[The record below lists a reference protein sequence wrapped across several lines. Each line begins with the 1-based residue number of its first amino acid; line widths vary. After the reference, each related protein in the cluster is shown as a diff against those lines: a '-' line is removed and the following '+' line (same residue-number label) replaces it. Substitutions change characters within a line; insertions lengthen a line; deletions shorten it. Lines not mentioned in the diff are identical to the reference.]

1 MKIKPIHILSF
12 VFFFALL
19 ISCKVKYS
27 FSGADIDPSI
37 KTVSIAYFDN
47 NSGNGIA
54 NMGDLFTD
62 ALREKILRETNLNL
76 VTENADIEFS
86 GVISQY
92 YFSVQAPTGTETSD
106 IRRIT
111 MVVNVDFKNNLTE
124 EDTWN
129 ANFQNIAEHSVD
141 IDLTS
146 IEEESVR
153 AINILLVDDIFSKA
167 FVKW

>member
-1 MKIKPIHILSF
+1 MKIKNSHIISF
-12 VFFFALL
+12 MFLL
-19 ISCKVKYS
+19 MLLVSCKIKYS
-27 FSGADIDPSI
+27 FSGADIDPNI

-47 NSGNGIA
+47 NSGNGVA

-62 ALREKILRETNLNL
+62 ALRDKILRETNLNL
-76 VTENADIEFS
+76 VTGKADIEFS
-86 GVISQY
+86 GKISQY
-92 YFSVQAPTGTETSD
+92 YFTVQAPTGNESSD

-111 MVVNVDFKNNLTE
+111 MVVNVDFKNNLTA

-129 ANFQNIAEHSVD
+129 ANFQNIAEHSVN

-153 AINILLVDDIFSKA
+153 AINILLVDDIFNKA

>member
-1 MKIKPIHILSF
+1 MKKNSLYILVVVF
-12 VFFFALL
+12 VLIGL

-27 FSGADIDPSI
+27 FSGADIDPNI
-37 KTVSIAYFDN
+37 KTVSIKYFDN

-76 VTENADIEFS
+76 VTGKADIEFS
-86 GVISQY
+86 GKITQY
-92 YFSVQAPTGTETSD
+92 YFTVQAPTGNESSD

-111 MVVNVDFKNNLTE
+111 MVVNVDYKNNLTE
-124 EDTWN
+124 DDSWN
-129 ANFQNIAEHSVD
+129 TNFQNIAEHSVD
-141 IDLTS
+141 VDLSS
-146 IEEESVR
+146 IEEESIR
-153 AINILLVDDIFSKA
+153 AINILLVDDIFNKA

>member
-1 MKIKPIHILSF
+1 MKIKATYILTL
-12 VFFFALL
+12 VFLLALVV
-19 ISCKVKYS
+19 SCKVKYS
-27 FSGADIDPSI
+27 FSGADIDPNI
-37 KTVSIAYFDN
+37 KTVSIDYFDN
-47 NSGNGIA
+47 NSGNGVA

-62 ALREKILRETNLNL
+62 ALRDKILRETNLNL
-76 VTENADIEFS
+76 VTGKADIEFS
-86 GVISQY
+86 GKITQY
-92 YFSVQAPTGTETSD
+92 FFSVQAPTGNESSD

-153 AINILLVDDIFSKA
+153 AINILLVDDIFNKA

>member
-1 MKIKPIHILSF
+1 MKKNSLYIIVVTLLLVIL
-12 VFFFALL
+12 V
-19 ISCKVKYS
+19 SCKVKYS
-27 FSGADIDPSI
+27 FSGADIDPNI
-37 KTVSIAYFDN
+37 KTVSITYFDN

-76 VTENADIEFS
+76 VTGKADIEFS
-86 GVISQY
+86 GKITQY
-92 YFSVQAPTGTETSD
+92 FFTVQAPTGSETSD

-111 MVVNVDFKNNLTE
+111 MQVNVDFKNNLTE
-124 EDTWN
+124 KDSWN
-129 ANFQNIAEHSVD
+129 SNFQNIAEHNVD
-141 IDLTS
+141 VDLTA

-153 AINILLVDDIFSKA
+153 TINTLLVDDIFNKA

>member
-1 MKIKPIHILSF
+1 MKKNTIYIF
-12 VFFFALL
+12 VVALVL
-19 ISCKVKYS
+19 ISLLSCKVKYS
-27 FSGADIDPSI
+27 FSGADIDPNI

-62 ALREKILRETNLNL
+62 ALRDKILRETNLNL
-76 VTENADIEFS
+76 VTGKADIEFS

-92 YFSVQAPTGTETSD
+92 YFSVQAPAGGETSD

-111 MVVNVDFKNNLTE
+111 MQVSVVYKNNLTE
-124 EDTWN
+124 ADSWTST
-129 ANFQNIAEHSVD
+129 FQNIAEHSVN

-153 AINILLVDDIFSKA
+153 TINTLLVDDIFNKA